1 MSVEASMDE
10 RRWVRACAVD
20 EIPSSGGRQVT
31 IDGVEI
37 AVFRTSSGKIF
48 AVVDRC
54 PHKGG
59 VLSEGIV
66 AGQRVVCPMHGWQI
80 DLPSASAVAPDKG
93 CVSRFPVDVRGEH
106 VYLDVTPSEPGMVP
120 EGALTASRPIVC
132 DHDAPLLEVT
142 RASERVVALSAEDL
156 SARYAVRDVP
166 TYVTTMMFGF
176 ARPVRWSGVRLCDVI
191 DDLAGGIGATIT
203 LHAGGAERTLSRRHA
218 TDPRT
223 MLVFEMN
230 GAPLPAEHGGPL
242 RLVAPFLA
250 GHESVK
256 RLVRIELS
264 GEAIAEPALSSA
276 PVARKESA

>member
-1 MSVEASMDE
+1 MSIETSMDE
-10 RRWVRACAVD
+10 RRWVRACAVG
-20 EIPSSGGRQVT
+20 EIPAGGGRQVT

-37 AVFRTSSGKIF
+37 AVFRTSAGKIF

-66 AGQRVVCPMHGWQI
+66 AGERVVCPMHGWQI
-80 DLPSASAVAPDKG
+80 ELQSGSAVAPDKG
-93 CVSRFPVDVRGEH
+93 CVSKFPVDVRGEH
-106 VYLDVTPSEPGMVP
+106 VYLDVTPSDSSVVP
-120 EGALTASRPIVC
+120 EGALTSRRPIVC
-132 DHDAPLLEVT
+132 DHEAPLLEVT
-142 RASERVVALSAEDL
+142 RASERVVALSADDL
-156 SARYAVRDVP
+156 RARYAVRDVP

-176 ARPVRWSGVRLCDVI
+176 SRPVQWSGVRLCDVLE
-191 DDLAGGIGATIT
+191 DVGGDALGATVT
-203 LHAGGAERTLSRRHA
+203 LHAGGTERALSRRHA
-218 TDPRT
+218 IDPRT

-230 GAPLPAEHGGPL
+230 GAPLAPEHGGPL

-256 RLVRIELS
+256 RLARIELC
-264 GEAIAEPALSSA
+264 GAAISEPVLSA